1 MILVCHHDRGVG
13 EERGVTEAT
22 TQRLTEA
29 RLKTAEA
36 DVGRKAADREQ
47 RIAPEGHRPPNERI
61 DRAHALSV
69 WRANG
74 EAQAAHK
81 RGTDEVGLGRTVGIR
96 DTEIASV
103 ERVEGVWGNEAA
115 DPNDCGPRRLEAG
128 EQARQKVGRRHAVVI
143 DEGGDRCARR
153 LKARLVN
160 LTDPGV
166 VAMFDEDRGDVGG
179 ERGEP

>member
-1 MILVCHHDRGVG
+1 M
-13 EERGVTEAT
+13 
-22 TQRLTEA
+22 
-29 RLKTAEA
+29 
-36 DVGRKAADREQ
+36 
-47 RIAPEGHRPPNERI
+47 
-61 DRAHALSV
+61 

-81 RGTDEVGLGRTVGIR
+81 RGTDEVGLGRTVGVG
-96 DTEIASV
+96 DTEIAAI
-103 ERVEGVWGNEAA
+103 ERVEGVGGDEAA
-115 DPNDCGPRRLEAG
+115 DPDDRGACRFEAG